1 MPPSSRVLILGGTG
15 EAAALAKALAQHER
29 IEATVSLAGRTAK
42 PATLPGRVRM
52 GGFGGIDGLMRYL
65 RDERI
70 DLVID
75 ATHPFAAHMGNNAA
89 LAAAE
94 LRVPLLRLER
104 PAWVRRRGDRWIDV
118 DSVRTAARVTSDYG
132 ARVFL
137 TVGRQELRPFEHA
150 KDTWFLVRLVEAPAE
165 PLPLERHEIIL
176 ARGPFAEAEEEALM
190 RAHAIDLVVA
200 KNSGGEATYGKIA
213 AARRLGLRV
222 VMVHRPA
229 RPPNPLPAVATVR
242 DALAWLG
249 VHPG

>member
-15 EAAALAKALAQHER
+15 EAATLAKALDQHER
-29 IEATVSLAGRTAK
+29 IEATVSLAGRTRE
-42 PATLPGRVRM
+42 PAALPGRVRL
-52 GGFGGIDGLMRYL
+52 GGFGGVDGLMRYL

-75 ATHPFAAHMGNNAA
+75 ATHPFAAGMGNNAA
-89 LAAAE
+89 LATAE
-94 LRVPLLRLER
+94 LRLPLLRLER
-104 PAWVRRRGDRWIDV
+104 PTWERRRGDRWIDV
-118 DSVRTAARVTSDYG
+118 DTVRTAARVTPDYG

-137 TVGRQELRPFEHA
+137 TAGRQELRHFEHLA
-150 KDTWFLVRLVEAPAE
+150 NTWFLVRLVEAPAE
-165 PLPLERHEIIL
+165 PLALQRHKIIL
-176 ARGPFAEAEEEALM
+176 ARGPFAEADEEALM

-229 RPPNPLPAVATVR
+229 RPPNPLPAVATVAE
-242 DALAWLG
+242 ALAWLG
-249 VHPG
+249 VQPG